1 MTANPVPIPEAPAKG
16 TRWISLV
23 LAAGKG
29 TRMNSDLAKV
39 LHEIDGRSLLGHVL
53 DTASRLPL
61 ARTIVVVGHQ
71 AAEVERRHA
80 ADRVE
85 FARQEPQLGTGHAVM
100 VAAPLL
106 ETEPP
111 DVDCLVLYGD
121 VPLLRAST
129 LRELMER
136 HRLDGNGV
144 TVLTAE
150 VADPRGYGRI
160 IRDGS
165 GGFLRITEDRDLG
178 PEQRGIREINSGI
191 YTFQLSALLCAL
203 GSLQADN
210 AQKEYYLTDALS
222 VIRDAG
228 RPVGIYRLGD
238 PTEISGINTPEQLAE
253 AAAVLAKRR
262 ADPADGCPA
271 CALLRRDDLVLE
283 RRPGAVIALAPEPF
297 NAGHLW
303 IVPDAHQISWESLAP
318 EAAEHLLGLAA
329 EAERWLQEAYHPQAM
344 NLGYN
349 SGAAGEHL
357 VVQVVPRWTGDV
369 NFMPLFAGVNVLPE
383 TPEGTRR
390 HILEARD
397 RLRAGGRDAAPGT
410 KGKP

>member
-1 MTANPVPIPEAPAKG
+1 MTTPTER
-16 TRWISLV
+16 RWVSLV

-53 DTASRLPL
+53 DTAAMLPL
-61 ARTIVVVGHQ
+61 SRTIVVVGHQ
-71 AAEVERRHA
+71 AEGVKRHHA
-80 ADRVE
+80 ADGVE
-85 FARQEPQLGTGHAVM
+85 FALQQPQLGTGHAVI

-106 ETEPP
+106 ETEPL
-111 DVDCLVLYGD
+111 DADCLVLYGD

-129 LRELMER
+129 LHELMER

-150 VADPRGYGRI
+150 VDDPKGYGRI
-160 IRDGS
+160 IRDAD

-178 PEQRGIREINSGI
+178 SAERGIREINSGI
-191 YTFQLSALLCAL
+191 YAFRLAPLLRTV
-203 GSLQADN
+203 GSLRADN
-210 AQKEYYLTDALS
+210 SQKEYYLTDTLT

-228 RPVGIYRLGD
+228 LPVGVFLLGD
-238 PTEISGINTPEQLAE
+238 PEEISGINTPEQLSD
-253 AAAVLAKRR
+253 AAAVLARRR
-262 ADPADGCPA
+262 ADPAEGCAA
-271 CALLRRDDLVLE
+271 CALLSREDLVLE
-283 RRPGAVIALAPEPF
+283 RRDGAAIVLAPRSY

-303 IVPDAHQISWESLAP
+303 IVPEQHLVSWESLSP
-318 EAAEHLLGLAA
+318 VAAEHLLGLAA
-329 EAERWLQEAYHPQAM
+329 EAESWLEDAYHPQAM

-349 SGAAGEHL
+349 SGTAGEHL
-357 VVQVVPRWTGDV
+357 VVQVVPRWTGDA
-369 NFMPLFAGVNVLPE
+369 NFMPLFAGVHVLPE

-397 RLRAGGRDAAPGT
+397 RLAAGGKDATPTTGGT
-410 KGKP
+410 P